1 MIGSL
6 EILES
11 GVAFPGQTAS
21 WEIESCKHRKSQI
34 SSRSISH
41 RKGTAELP
49 SEKCPECG
57 A

>member
-11 GVAFPGQTAS
+11 GVAFPEQTAS
-21 WEIESCKHRKSQI
+21 WGDRIMQAPKSQI
-34 SSRSISH
+34 SPFPFRIE
-41 RKGTAELP
+41 REVLKLP
-49 SEKCPECG
+49 SEKCPERG

>member
-11 GVAFPGQTAS
+11 GVAFPEQTAS
-21 WEIESCKHRKSQI
+21 WGDRIMQAPKSQI
-34 SSRSISH
+34 SPVPFRIE
-41 RKGTAELP
+41 RELPNLP
-49 SEKCPECG
+49 SEKCPERG